1 MDRQEFF
8 KVLTERRQRTASGPL
23 TLNPYSGP
31 WTETQA
37 IHLLRRTT
45 FGFAPDQVN
54 AFVQAGMESAVDQI
68 LDVSG
73 PAPDPPVNIYSTAMD
88 PDPDCAYGSTWV
100 NAAFNPL
107 LPPQYYQARTDS
119 LKAWW
124 AGQMLQDGLNIK
136 QKMTLFWHNHFAVEA
151 DTVQIAQGMYFYL
164 AALQANCLGNFK
176 GLTKTMTLDL
186 AMLRYLNG
194 YLNSKAQPD
203 ENYGRELQ
211 ELFTVGKGPGSGYTE
226 DDVKAAARVLTGHR
240 INPLTSPISYFFDFT
255 QHDTTNKKFS
265 AFYGNTTITG
275 KIGPAGA
282 NEVDDLL
289 NMIFN
294 TNEVAL
300 HMCRKIYQFFVYY
313 EITPD
318 IETNIIEP
326 LAQIF
331 RNNNYEILPV
341 MEALLKSEH
350 FYDTF
355 SMGCVIKSP
364 LDFVMGLA
372 RQFKVEFP
380 SPTPDPQLLYLT
392 WAVLASGAANA
403 GQNILDP
410 PIVAG
415 WPAWYQ
421 APVFHRVWINS
432 DTMASRLILINGIT
446 GAGINLFGV
455 LIKLD
460 PIPFAESLPD
470 ASDPNLLVDDSVN
483 QLFGLPISQATR
495 DYYKSFLVQGL
506 GDAYWTAAW
515 FAYAGNPGD
524 PTAKNAVQTRMNAML
539 REMMV
544 QAEFHL
550 S

>member
-1 MDRQEFF
+1 M
-8 KVLTERRQRTASGPL
+8 

-45 FGFAPDQVN
+45 FGFAPDQVDT
-54 AFVQAGMESAVDQI
+54 FVQAGMQAAVDQI

-73 PAPDPPVNIYSTAMD
+73 PAPSPPVNVYSTTAE
-88 PDPDCAYGSTWV
+88 PDPDCAYGTTWV
-100 NAAFNPL
+100 NAPFNL
-107 LPPQYYQARTDS
+107 ALPPQYFQARTDT

-124 AGQMLQDGLNIK
+124 AGQMLQGDLNIK

-151 DTVQIAQGMYFYL
+151 DTVQIAQVMYYYL

-194 YLNSKAQPD
+194 YLNSKSQPD

-211 ELFTVGKGPGSGYTE
+211 ELFTVGKGPGSKYTE

-240 INPLTSPISYFFDFT
+240 INPFTAPLSYYFDFT
-255 QHDTTNKKFS
+255 QHDTGNKTFS
-265 AFYGNTTITG
+265 SFYGNTTITG
-275 KIGPAGA
+275 KAGTAGA

-294 TNEVAL
+294 TNEVSL
-300 HMCRKIYQFFVYY
+300 HLCRKIYQFFIYY

-318 IETNIIEP
+318 IEANIIEP

-331 RNNNYEILPV
+331 KSGNYEIKPV
-341 MEALLKSEH
+341 METLLKSEH
-350 FYDTF
+350 FYDAL

-364 LDFVMGLA
+364 LDFVGSLV
-372 RQFKVEFP
+372 RQFKGVFP
-380 SPTPDPQLLYLT
+380 SPVPDPLPLYLT
-392 WAVLASGAANA
+392 WGVLASAAASA
-403 GQNILDP
+403 GQNLLDP
-410 PIVAG
+410 PVVAG

-421 APVFHRVWINS
+421 SPLFYRVWINS
-432 DTMASRLILINGIT
+432 DTMASRLILINSIT
-446 GAGINLFGV
+446 GAGYNLNGI
-455 LIKLD
+455 LLKLD
-460 PIPFAESLPD
+460 PIPFAEALPD
-470 ASDPNLLVDDSVN
+470 ASDPNVLVEDTII
-483 QLFGLPISQATR
+483 QLFGLPISQATK

-506 GDAYWTAAW
+506 GDAYWTAQW
-515 FAYAGNPGD
+515 FAYVGNPND
-524 PTAKNAVQTRMNAML
+524 PTAKNAVTTRLNAML

-544 QAEFHL
+544 QAEYHL

>member
-1 MDRQEFF
+1 MDRQAFF
-8 KVLTERRQRTASGPL
+8 KVLTDRRQRAASGPL
-23 TLNPYSGP
+23 TLDPYSGP

-45 FGFAPDQVN
+45 FGFAPDQVDP
-54 AFVQAGMESAVDQI
+54 FVQAGMDSAVDQI

-73 PAPDPPVNIYSTAMD
+73 PAPDPPVNIYSTPMD
-88 PDPDCAYGSTWV
+88 PDPDCAYGTTWV

-107 LPPQYYQARTDS
+107 LPPQYYQARTDT

-124 AGQMLQDGLNIK
+124 AGQMLQGDLNIK

-240 INPLTSPISYFFDFT
+240 INPLTGPMTYFFDFT

-282 NEVDDLL
+282 TEVDDLL

-300 HMCRKIYQFFVYY
+300 HICRKIYQFFIYY
-313 EITPD
+313 EITPE
-318 IETNIIEP
+318 IETTIIEP

-331 RNNNYEILPV
+331 RDNNYEIKPV

-350 FYDTF
+350 FYDSL

-364 LDFVMGLA
+364 LDFVVGLA
-372 RQFKVEFP
+372 RQFKFEFP
-380 SPTPDPQLLYLT
+380 NPSPDPQLLYLT
-392 WAVLASGAANA
+392 WGVLAAGAANA

-432 DTMASRLILINGIT
+432 DTMASRLILINSIT
-446 GAGINLFGV
+446 GAGLNLLGV

-470 ASDPNLLVDDSVN
+470 ASDPNLLIEDAVK

-515 FAYAGNPGD
+515 FAYVGNPGD
-524 PTAKNAVQTRMNAML
+524 PTAKNAVTTRLNAML

-544 QAEFHL
+544 QAEYHL

>member
-1 MDRQEFF
+1 MDRQAFF
-8 KVLTERRQRTASGPL
+8 QVLTQRRQRAASGPL

-45 FGFAPDQVN
+45 FGFAPDQIES
-54 AFVQAGMESAVDQI
+54 FIQAGMQGAVNQI

-73 PAPDPPVNIYSTAMD
+73 PVPSPPVNIYSTPAD
-88 PDPDCAYGSTWV
+88 PDPDCAYGTTWV
-100 NAAFNPL
+100 NAAFNVA
-107 LPPQYYQARTDS
+107 LPPQYFQARTDT

-124 AGQMLQDGLNIK
+124 AGHMLQGNLNIRE
-136 QKMTLFWHNHFAVEA
+136 KMTLFWHNHFAVEA

-176 GLTKTMTLDL
+176 SLTKTMTLDL

-194 YLNSKAQPD
+194 YLNGKAQPD

-211 ELFTVGKGPGSGYTE
+211 ELFTVGKGPGSKYTE
-226 DDVKAAARVLTGHR
+226 ADVKAAARVLTGHR
-240 INPLTSPISYFFDFT
+240 INPFTSPISYFFDFT
-255 QHDTTNKKFS
+255 QHDTTNKTFS
-265 AFYGNTTITG
+265 SFYGNTTITG

-294 TNEVAL
+294 TTEVSL

-313 EITPD
+313 EITPEV
-318 IETNIIEP
+318 ETTIIEP
-326 LAQIF
+326 MAQIF
-331 RNNNYEILPV
+331 RDNNYEIKPV
-341 MEALLKSEH
+341 LDALLKSEH
-350 FYDTF
+350 FYDTL

-364 LDFVMGLA
+364 LDFVFGMA

-380 SPTPDPQLLYLT
+380 SPNPDPLALYLT
-392 WAVLASGAANA
+392 WGVLASGAANA
-403 GQNILDP
+403 GQNLLDP

-421 APVFHRVWINS
+421 APSFHRVWINS
-432 DTMASRLILINGIT
+432 DTMASRLILINSIT
-446 GAGINLFGV
+446 GAGYNLNGV
-455 LIKLD
+455 LLKLD
-460 PIPFAESLPD
+460 PIPFAEALAD
-470 ASDPNLLVDDSVN
+470 ASNPNLLVADTIT
-483 QLFGLPISQATR
+483 QLFGLPVSQSTK

-506 GDAYWTAAW
+506 GDAYWTAQW
-515 FAYAGNPGD
+515 FAYVGNPND
-524 PTAKNAVQTRMNAML
+524 PTAKNAVTTRLNAML

-544 QAEFHL
+544 QAEYHL